1 MAVAHGRSTW
11 SLDHMIAKARL
22 RCTLGVIAV
31 LTATLFGCSDRHA
44 APPPA
49 PTIASPSAATLSQ
62 AEVLEI
68 ARNAAAKEGIALK
81 DFGPPQTRYELLDG
95 EWRWLVFYPGI
106 EDKPG
111 NFFNVLVNDRTRAA
125 DVLLGE

>member
-1 MAVAHGRSTW
+1 MVAADGRSTW
-11 SLDHMIAKARL
+11 SLDHMIAEAGTRS
-22 RCTLGVIAV
+22 TLAVVAV
-31 LTATLFGCSDRHA
+31 LIAALFGCSDRHA

-49 PTIASPSAATLSQ
+49 STIASPAAATLSQ

-68 ARNAAAKEGIALK
+68 AHAAALKEGLAPK
-81 DFGPPQTRYELLDG
+81 DFGPPQSRYELLDG

-111 NFFNVLVNDRTRAA
+111 NFFNVLINDRTRAA